1 MNFKILSTQD
11 CGIGMELNESF
22 QLGQLLLSAQG
33 LSGLLNGRFYSPMWL
48 LFSGLVTW
56 IM

>member
-11 CGIGMELNESF
+11 CGIDMKLNESF

-33 LSGLLNGRFYSPMWL
+33 LSGLLNGCFYSPMWL
-48 LFSGLVTW
+48 LLSGLVTW